1 MRTRAVDSRL
11 RKMLLTLLIKVKVSI
26 IKKKAKTIAE
36 RLRTIYVRHMTT
48 RHVINLF

>member
-26 IKKKAKTIAE
+26 IKKTKTIAE